1 MNRQYDDTGD
11 IHLNRKAQL
20 TRNARYDV
28 LFEQVPIGPKTL
40 KNRFYQVPHC
50 TSFGVVKPWTQARN
64 RSMKAEGGWAAV
76 CTEFAPI
83 GPEGDAGD
91 RASRLWDGGDVA
103 AFSLMCDE
111 VHAHGA
117 LAGIELH
124 HGGVYSGRTDSR
136 RHALAPSAIVVAD
149 HQLPADPARQAA
161 KCAVRAG
168 HAPG

>member
-11 IHLNRKAQL
+11 IHLSRKAQL
-20 TRNARYDV
+20 TRDARYDV

-50 TSFGVVKPWTQARN
+50 TSFGVVKPWTQARH

-91 RASRLWDGGDVA
+91 RASRLWDDGDVA

-136 RHALAPSAIVVAD
+136 RHALAPSAIASEQVSGST
-149 HQLPADPARQAA
+149 R
-161 KCAVRAG
+161 RR
-168 HAPG
+168 